1 MNTINQT
8 IPTDFSPE
16 TAFAIALNESHVQP
30 ERSHETL
37 VPFRFALPPEDKF
50 SRRGIPESALH
61 D

>member
-8 IPTDFSPE
+8 IPAAFSPE
-16 TAFAIALNESHVQP
+16 TAFDIALSETVQSSP
-30 ERSHETL
+30 LPTEAL
-37 VPFRFALPPEDKF
+37 LPLRFLLPSEDEF